1 MSERDGQVHERRH
14 VSMVVKGEGL
24 TRLEAERR
32 LVRLYK
38 QEYERVAR
46 KHGHVDALRSLVRD
60 HKERYNTVVRQVRE
74 ERELPRP
81 A

>member
-1 MSERDGQVHERRH
+1 
-14 VSMVVKGEGL
+14 MVVKGEGL

-32 LVRLYK
+32 LVKLYK

-46 KHGHVDALRSLVRD
+46 ESGHVDALRSLVRD

>member
-1 MSERDGQVHERRH
+1 MAKVNERRH

-38 QEYERVAR
+38 KEYDRLAGR
-46 KHGHVDALRSLVRD
+46 DGHVDALRSLVRD

>member
-1 MSERDGQVHERRH
+1 MGMVKLYNRRR

-32 LVRLYK
+32 LVKLYRN
-38 QEYERVAR
+38 EYEKVVRR
-46 KHGHVDALRSLVRD
+46 HGHVEALRSLVKD

>member
-1 MSERDGQVHERRH
+1 MYTERRH

-32 LVRLYK
+32 LVGLYK
-38 QEYERVAR
+38 KEYDRLAR
-46 KHGHVDALRSLVRD
+46 REGHVDALRSLVRD
-60 HKERYNTVVRQVRE
+60 HKDRYNTVVRQVRE